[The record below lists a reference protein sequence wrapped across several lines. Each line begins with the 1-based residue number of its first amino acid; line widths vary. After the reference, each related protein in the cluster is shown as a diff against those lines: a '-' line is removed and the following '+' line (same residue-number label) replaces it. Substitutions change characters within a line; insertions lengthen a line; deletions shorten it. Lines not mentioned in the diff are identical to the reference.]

1 MKFYKKSSLF
11 LSHLDLRVFDMV
23 LDQMARGM
31 LEKYIDRVIRGIP
44 YLMSRFRKKDV
55 KDILQYGNEEDFL
68 YGTVYGAIVWG
79 YTDQFQILFQRKPTQ
94 EEVFE
99 MQTIIVKRMREV
111 KDAIFKAG

>member
-1 MKFYKKSSLF
+1 
-11 LSHLDLRVFDMV
+11 MV

-79 YTDQFQILFQRKPTQ
+79 YTDQFQSVFMKLYKKYNINDKRRK
-94 EEVFE
+94 VFGRHCKVDWLK
-99 MQTIIVKRMREV
+99 IN
-111 KDAIFKAG
+111 GSNLL

>member
-11 LSHLDLRVFDMV
+11 LSHLDLRVFGMV
-23 LDQMARGM
+23 LDQMARGI

-99 MQTIIVKRMREV
+99 M
-111 KDAIFKAG
+111 

>member
-79 YTDQFQILFQRKPTQ
+79 SRSIGQRTQ
-94 EEVFE
+94 RRAHW
-99 MQTIIVKRMREV
+99 QAARASLISSY
-111 KDAIFKAG
+111 DSCSP